1 MQRIGAGLG
10 LLRSLVTYHHPLS
23 ILRWRRFYRTL
34 LAKGDLVFDIG
45 AHVGTRARA
54 MRGAGA
60 RVVALEPQAPLSGFL
75 RRTMPRDVTVLD
87 LAVGCEEGEGSM
99 AVSSRH
105 PTVST
110 LNGDFVA
117 AARTASGFEHVRW
130 DRSQRVRVVTL
141 DALIA
146 RFGLPRYVKIDVE
159 GSEIEVL
166 KGLSQPVPMIS
177 VEYLP
182 AYPHLAMALVDRL
195 ETLGLVR
202 FNIVQGESGAFLWP
216 AWRDG
221 DAVKAWL
228 EGQDPAAVSGDLFGR
243 RADAGNPPRDGTSPR
258 RASMS

>member
-1 MQRIGAGLG
+1 
-10 LLRSLVTYHHPLS
+10 
-23 ILRWRRFYRTL
+23 
-34 LAKGDLVFDIG
+34 
-45 AHVGTRARA
+45 
-54 MRGAGA
+54 
-60 RVVALEPQAPLSGFL
+60 
-75 RRTMPRDVTVLD
+75 MPRDVTVLD

-117 AARTASGFEHVRW
+117 AAGTASGFEHVRW

-146 RFGLPRYVKIDVE
+146 RFGVPRYVKIDVE
-159 GSEIEVL
+159 GAEIEVL

-182 AYPHLAMALVDRL
+182 AYPDLAVALVDRL

-202 FNIVQGESGAFLWP
+202 FNIVQGESGTFLWP
-216 AWRDG
+216 AWKDG
-221 DAVKAWL
+221 AAVKAWL
-228 EGQDPAAVSGDLFGR
+228 EGQNPAAVSGDLFGR
-243 RADAGNPPRDGTSPR
+243 RAEEGSRCSQTRPGFAGGCG
-258 RASMS
+258 A

>member
-1 MQRIGAGLG
+1 MQRMNAWLG
-10 LLRSLVTYHHPLS
+10 LVRSLVTYHHPLS
-23 ILRWRRFYRTL
+23 ILRWRRFYRSL
-34 LAKGDLVFDIG
+34 LSRGDLVFDVG

-60 RVVALEPQAPLSGFL
+60 RVVALEPQYPLSGFL

-87 LAVGCEEGEGSM
+87 LAVGREDGEVSM

-110 LNGDFVA
+110 LNGAFVEA
-117 AARTASGFEHVRW
+117 AKTASGFEHVRW

-141 DALIA
+141 DTLIA
-146 RFGLPRYVKIDVE
+146 RFGVPRYVKIDVE

-166 KGLSQPVPMIS
+166 KGLSQPVPIDLGRVS
-177 VEYLP
+177 PRLP
-182 AYPHLAMALVDRL
+182 PSRQGARGSAGSAG
-195 ETLGLVR
+195 LGR

-228 EGQDPAAVSGDLFGR
+228 ESQDPAAVSGDLFGR
-243 RADAGNPPRDGTSPR
+243 RAGEGNSLRDGRS
-258 RASMS
+258 AGG